1 MSQQYLKVR
10 DGDKQ
15 TVNIKTTVSGGFIM
29 PHNIIED
36 IKGDNIN
43 TVINKLTDISSSLNN
58 LNFSSN
64 NSPLSPLTNKY
75 PTDITKKKYTN
86 YATPLVNID
95 WLNTSSGSFRIAE
108 YDQDRKYITIY
119 NDSNCDLYIS
129 VANDDNSQII
139 IDLDDLQDI
148 KNLTMSYQVYQ
159 NSAPKELFKYTWSDL
174 TNIYTTFTQSHLNA
188 SDTGSYGYNI
198 NYLTIP
204 SYSDNSGR
212 FILYLTPDY
221 DCKNINKY
229 NDQNSGNLY
238 LTIGANTRN
247 IAIDKSKDK
256 YSVLTQYS
264 SSVGWNDGDHIE
276 YYNSDGYINGFVID
290 NLTQQPDGYSYILNS
305 SDSMTIY
312 DTEAVLTYF
321 GFCLSSSI
329 PPSIDVRV
337 TEAR

>member
-15 TVNIKTTVSGGFIM
+15 PVNIKTTVSGGYIM

-43 TVINKLTDISSSLNN
+43 AVINKLSDISSSLNN

-64 NSPLSPLTNKY
+64 NSPLAPLTNKY

-119 NDSNCDLYIS
+119 NDSDVDLYVS
-129 VANDDNSQII
+129 VANDDNSKIVVI
-139 IDLDDLQDI
+139 LDDLQEI
-148 KNLTMSYQVYQ
+148 KNLTMSYEVYQ
-159 NSAPKELFKYTWSDL
+159 NSVSKELFKYTWNDI

-188 SDTGSYGYNI
+188 NDTGSYGYNI

-221 DCKNINKY
+221 DCENINKH
-229 NDQNSGNLY
+229 NDQAAGNLY
-238 LTIGANTRN
+238 LTIGSNTTN
-247 IAIDKSKDK
+247 IPINKEKNR
-256 YSVLTQYS
+256 YNVITQYS
-264 SSVGWNDGDHIE
+264 SSNGWDQNPSIE
-276 YYNSDGYINGFVID
+276 YYQGDGYTNGFIID
-290 NLTQQPDGYSYILNS
+290 SLTEQPDGYSYILNS
-305 SDSMTIY
+305 ADSMTIY
-312 DTEAVLTYF
+312 DTEAVLSYF

-329 PPSIDVRV
+329 TPSIDVRI